1 MGEKSE
7 LFYIVFKSRE
17 NVHMIPGYAG
27 EDSDIGVIMVE
38 FGASVDGRRKI
49 FVSFENSDFTSVAQ
63 VNHGIE
69 AFQ

>member
-1 MGEKSE
+1 
-7 LFYIVFKSRE
+7 
-17 NVHMIPGYAG
+17 MIPGYAG

>member
-1 MGEKSE
+1 
-7 LFYIVFKSRE
+7 
-17 NVHMIPGYAG
+17 MIPGYAG

-38 FGASVDGRRKI
+38 FGASVDGRRI